1 MVFADFEHLM
11 IGKILGSGQLGKLAS
26 FVSPAFFDVMP
37 AKVLWRRS
45 RALLAGTRDREAFR
59 HAVAA
64 RASELERLLP
74 AIELTDAS
82 VRSHSQV
89 SGGSA
94 QTRGDQIVE
103 LYFHQLFHGQTA
115 LLDIRGTSFTASG
128 DRLLWHPAAWL
139 ANWSPEFIS
148 ALRDLYVGFYR
159 HDDDKFRRGLSALSL
174 THSEDLFRKQ
184 FGAGQDRVT
193 FRTVDFV
200 DTFHQVFQ
208 RCKQAHVALHP
219 DFLPLGIYL
228 AALYDHLQDLAV
240 PVDVAAAFE
249 RATRTSADEAEAVH
263 A

>member
-1 MVFADFEHLM
+1 ML
-11 IGKILGSGQLGKLAS
+11 GKILGSGQLGKLAS

-37 AKVLWRRS
+37 AKALWKRS

-59 HAVAA
+59 LAVAA
-64 RASELERLLP
+64 RSSELERLLP
-74 AIELTDAS
+74 AIELTDSAQ
-82 VRSHSQV
+82 RSHTPV

-94 QTRGDQIVE
+94 ETRGARVVE
-103 LYFHQLFHGQTA
+103 LYFHQLFHGSTA
-115 LLDIRGTSFTASG
+115 LLDIRGPSFTASE
-128 DRLLWHPAAWL
+128 DRLLWHPASWL
-139 ANWSPEFIS
+139 ATWSPDFIS
-148 ALRDLYVGFYR
+148 ALRDIYRGFYK
-159 HDDDKFRRGLSALSL
+159 HDDDQFRRGLSALSL

-208 RCKQAHVALHP
+208 RCKQAHVSLHP

-249 RATRTSADEAEAVH
+249 RATRTSADDAEALH

>member
-1 MVFADFEHLM
+1 M

-26 FVSPAFFDVMP
+26 FVSPTFFDVMP
-37 AKVLWRRS
+37 AKALWKRS

-64 RASELERLLP
+64 RASELDRLLP
-74 AIELTDAS
+74 AIELSDGATK
-82 VRSHSQV
+82 SHSPV
-89 SGGSA
+89 CGGSA
-94 QTRGDQIVE
+94 ETRGALVVE
-103 LYFHQLFHGQTA
+103 LYFHQLFHGQTV
-115 LLDIRGTSFTASG
+115 LLDLRGPSFTPSG
-128 DRLLWHPAAWL
+128 DRLLWHPASWL
-139 ANWSPEFIS
+139 ANWSPEFIR
-148 ALRDLYVGFYR
+148 ALRDLYRGFYQ
-159 HDDDKFRRGLSALSL
+159 HDDDRFRRGLSALSL

-228 AALYDHLQDLAV
+228 AALYDHLEDLAV
-240 PVDVAAAFE
+240 PVDVAGAFQ
-249 RATRTSADEAEAVH
+249 RATRTSADDAEALH